1 MHNLKRIRERL
12 GVTQKVLAAGLG
24 CCQANVSNI
33 ESGQT
38 TLLPETAR
46 KLIEFSESRG
56 LPIDFAHVYGPSDV
70 PLPDL
75 VQPAVSLKEV

>member
-24 CCQANVSNI
+24 CCQANISNI

-46 KLIEFSESRG
+46 KLIDFSESRG
-56 LPIDFAHVYGPSDV
+56 LHIDFGHVYGPSDV

-75 VQPAVSLKEV
+75 AQPTPLPKEA